1 MFEKLEK
8 VKERHAEIANLLAD
22 PEIIKDQNEFKR
34 LSKEF
39 AGIGEVVEAYNEFQ
53 KVKGNL
59 EANKKLL
66 YETLDDEMKEMA
78 KEEQEELENEY
89 AILEQRIKDLLI
101 PVDPVDEKNAILE
114 IRAGTGGEEASLFAA
129 DLLRMYTRYFEV
141 KGWKVEMMEYNES
154 STPGG
159 IKEVVLNVSGKKVY
173 GDLKY
178 ESGVHRVQRV
188 PKTEASGRVHTSA
201 ASVAVLPEAE
211 DFDIEINDADLKI
224 DVYRAG
230 GAGGQNVNKVET
242 AVRITH
248 APTGIVV
255 QCQDERSQLK
265 NKQQA
270 MKVMRSR
277 LYDLELA
284 NRDKEVSEKRKQ
296 MVKSGDRSDKIRTY
310 NFPQNRLT
318 DHRIGL
324 TLYNLSD
331 VMEGDLDE
339 IIDKLKTADRASRL
353 GGNELR
359 EYIVFLI
366 VFDIPLMEI
375 WLNHN

>member
-1 MFEKLEK
+1 MFEKLEN
-8 VKERHAEIANLLAD
+8 VKERYHELSDLLSQ
-22 PEIIKDQNEFKR
+22 PEVTSDQKEYKK

-39 AGIGEVVEAYNEFQ
+39 SSLEDIVKAYNDYR
-53 KVKGNL
+53 KTNMLL
-59 EANKKLL
+59 EENKKLL
-66 YETLDDEMKEMA
+66 YETSDTELKEMA
-78 KEEQEELENEY
+78 KEEQESLQSRLDSLEH
-89 AILEQRIKDLLI
+89 QIKELLI
-101 PVDPVDEKNAILE
+101 PKDPVDEKNAILE

-129 DLLRMYTRYFEV
+129 DLYRMYTRYFET
-141 KGWKVEMMEYNES
+141 KSWSTELINFNES

-159 IKEVVLNVSGKKVY
+159 VKEVVLNVSGKNVY

-211 DFDIEINDADLKI
+211 DLDVEINENDLKI
-224 DVYRAG
+224 DNFRAG

-248 APTGIVV
+248 LPTNIVV

-265 NKQQA
+265 NRNKA
-270 MKVMRSR
+270 MKVLRSR
-277 LYDLELA
+277 IYELELEK
-284 NRDKEVSEKRKQ
+284 RDRELSQQRKQ

-324 TLYNLSD
+324 TLYNLSEII
-331 VMEGDLDE
+331 EGDLDE
-339 IIDKLKTADRASRL
+339 VIDKLKTADRAEKLSL
-353 GGNELR
+353 TE
-359 EYIVFLI
+359 
-366 VFDIPLMEI
+366 
-375 WLNHN
+375 

>member
-8 VKERHAEIANLLAD
+8 VKERHSELSEMLAD
-22 PEIIKDQNEFKR
+22 PEVIRDQNEFKK

-39 AGIGEVVEAYNEFQ
+39 AGIGELVEAYDEFQ
-53 KVKGNL
+53 KVEKNL
-59 EANKKLL
+59 EENKKLL
-66 YETLDDEMKEMA
+66 YETNDDELKEMA
-78 KEEQEELENEY
+78 KEEQLQLEAEY
-89 AILEQRIKDLLI
+89 ERLEQKIKDLLV
-101 PVDPVDEKNAILE
+101 PVDPADEKNAILE

-159 IKEVVLNVSGKKVY
+159 IKEAVLNVSGKKVY

-211 DFDIEINDADLKI
+211 DFDVEVNENDLKI

-248 APTGIVV
+248 IPTGIVV

-265 NKQQA
+265 NRQKA
-270 MKVMRSR
+270 MKVLRSR
-277 LYDLELA
+277 LYDKELED
-284 NRDKEVSEKRKQ
+284 RDKEISAQRKQ

-324 TLYNLSD
+324 TLYNLTD

-353 GGNELR
+353 AETG
-359 EYIVFLI
+359 
-366 VFDIPLMEI
+366 
-375 WLNHN
+375 